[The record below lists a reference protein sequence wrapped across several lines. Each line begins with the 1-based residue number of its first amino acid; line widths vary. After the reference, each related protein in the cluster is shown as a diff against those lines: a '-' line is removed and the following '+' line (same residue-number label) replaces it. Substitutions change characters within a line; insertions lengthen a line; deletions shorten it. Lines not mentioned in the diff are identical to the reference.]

1 MSRRV
6 LAACLTLALLAGC
19 SAAPASTP
27 AAADAQP
34 TAAPTAAPAASGV
47 LTIGRSAAGYNPY
60 LSDNTLVE
68 QDAGLLFERFVQIT
82 PDLDLDYRLADAID
96 SAGNQVVI
104 HLRGGCYFADGDAI
118 TPDDAAASLWAAKAS
133 PMYSARLANLENIT
147 VDGSSLTL
155 TLSQPDSL
163 FGYLCDLPVLK
174 AEEVASTQPTASGRY
189 TYGADGTLVKNSR
202 APFPSNGPDVI
213 HTTEVNSY
221 DEMVSGL
228 SVGSLNLYAAS
239 DSASGSTG
247 YYGQESYYKTNNL
260 IFLGVNSGGDSPLVT
275 TGAGRAMVSQ
285 LVDRRQLAESSYLGR
300 AYPAVGAIN
309 SFYPCVN
316 SQQVLLANQ
325 NTDGVAEFFAQL
337 GYTMDVQSGYW
348 ADGTGKR
355 ASLRLLVYTG
365 STYKKY
371 AASLIQ
377 QQLASQGIEVQIL
390 ETDDFDA
397 YRQQITDGQFD
408 LYIGEIKLYNNMD
421 LSPFFSGGAAS
432 AHLAQSETLSA
443 AYGAFRA
450 NKSAA
455 GDFEAVF
462 AAEMP
467 YIPLLWRSSTV
478 VAARG
483 ISGLTSSLSDVFY
496 SLDGLR
502 FGNS

>member
-1 MSRRV
+1 M
-6 LAACLTLALLAGC
+6 
-19 SAAPASTP
+19 
-27 AAADAQP
+27 
-34 TAAPTAAPAASGV
+34 
-47 LTIGRSAAGYNPY
+47 
-60 LSDNTLVE
+60 
-68 QDAGLLFERFVQIT
+68 
-82 PDLDLDYRLADAID
+82 
-96 SAGNQVVI
+96 
-104 HLRGGCYFADGDAI
+104 
-118 TPDDAAASLWAAKAS
+118 
-133 PMYSARLANLENIT
+133 
-147 VDGSSLTL
+147 
-155 TLSQPDSL
+155 
-163 FGYLCDLPVLK
+163 LK

-202 APFPSNGPDVI
+202 TPFPSNGPDVI

-432 AHLAQSETLSA
+432 AHLAQSETLST

-467 YIPLLWRSSTV
+467 YIPLLWRSNTV

>member
-1 MSRRV
+1 M
-6 LAACLTLALLAGC
+6 
-19 SAAPASTP
+19 
-27 AAADAQP
+27 
-34 TAAPTAAPAASGV
+34 
-47 LTIGRSAAGYNPY
+47 
-60 LSDNTLVE
+60 
-68 QDAGLLFERFVQIT
+68 
-82 PDLDLDYRLADAID
+82 
-96 SAGNQVVI
+96 
-104 HLRGGCYFADGDAI
+104 
-118 TPDDAAASLWAAKAS
+118 
-133 PMYSARLANLENIT
+133 
-147 VDGSSLTL
+147 
-155 TLSQPDSL
+155 
-163 FGYLCDLPVLK
+163 
-174 AEEVASTQPTASGRY
+174 
-189 TYGADGTLVKNSR
+189 
-202 APFPSNGPDVI
+202 I

-300 AYPAVGAIN
+300 AYPPWGAIN
-309 SFYPCVN
+309 SFTPASTPSRCCWPTRTPTAWPN
-316 SQQVLLANQ
+316 
-325 NTDGVAEFFAQL
+325 
-337 GYTMDVQSGYW
+337 
-348 ADGTGKR
+348 
-355 ASLRLLVYTG
+355 SLRSWAIPWTCRAATG
-365 STYKKY
+365 PTAPASALACGCWCTPAAPIKKY

-462 AAEMP
+462 AAENAV
-467 YIPLLWRSSTV
+467 PLLWRSNTV

-483 ISGLTSSLSDVFY
+483 ISGLYQQLERCVLLAGWASLRQFMSKGA
-496 SLDGLR
+496 LP
-502 FGNS
+502 

>member
-1 MSRRV
+1 M
-6 LAACLTLALLAGC
+6 
-19 SAAPASTP
+19 
-27 AAADAQP
+27 
-34 TAAPTAAPAASGV
+34 
-47 LTIGRSAAGYNPY
+47 
-60 LSDNTLVE
+60 
-68 QDAGLLFERFVQIT
+68 
-82 PDLDLDYRLADAID
+82 
-96 SAGNQVVI
+96 
-104 HLRGGCYFADGDAI
+104 
-118 TPDDAAASLWAAKAS
+118 
-133 PMYSARLANLENIT
+133 
-147 VDGSSLTL
+147 
-155 TLSQPDSL
+155 
-163 FGYLCDLPVLK
+163 
-174 AEEVASTQPTASGRY
+174 
-189 TYGADGTLVKNSR
+189 
-202 APFPSNGPDVI
+202 
-213 HTTEVNSY
+213 
-221 DEMVSGL
+221 
-228 SVGSLNLYAAS
+228 
-239 DSASGSTG
+239 
-247 YYGQESYYKTNNL
+247 
-260 IFLGVNSGGDSPLVT
+260 NSGGDSPLVT

-355 ASLRLLVYTG
+355 VSLRLLVYTG

-467 YIPLLWRSSTV
+467 YIPLLWRSNTV